1 MNGTTPPNLTDLLLP
16 SSLAAEAGLLRDL
29 SRLLNTRSRFDL
41 PASDPLARTLLGYG
55 VPAWAVALYDQPERH
70 GELCEAIRA
79 TIVAFEPR
87 LQDVR
92 VSPAGRGRS
101 TLTLLIQGRT
111 GSGEQSAKAVLY
123 ADGHFDV
130 PSEETR

>member
-1 MNGTTPPNLTDLLLP
+1 MNDTTPPNFTDLLLP
-16 SSLAAEAGLLRDL
+16 PGLAAEAGLLRDQ

-55 VPAWAVALYDQPERH
+55 VPASAVALYDQPERY

-87 LQDVR
+87 LKDIR

-101 TLTLLIQGRT
+101 TLTLLIQGRA
-111 GSGEQSAKAVLY
+111 GAGEQSAKAVLH
-123 ADGHFDV
+123 ADGHFDLL
-130 PSEETR
+130 SEETR